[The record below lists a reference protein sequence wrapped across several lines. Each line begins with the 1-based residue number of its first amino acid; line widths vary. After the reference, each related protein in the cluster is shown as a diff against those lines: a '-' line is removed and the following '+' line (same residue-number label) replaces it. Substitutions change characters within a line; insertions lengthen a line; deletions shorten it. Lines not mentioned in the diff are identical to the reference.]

1 MPSAPATM
9 CTARLDDAGVNV
21 FPIQASSSEGAQG
34 KCPNCGAAL
43 VADQRY
49 CLACGRPCSPVRL
62 AFLDVLQ
69 AESDLRANAVTIV
82 PPAAGYLPPLH
93 RDDDAIGR
101 LRRYSGLF
109 GLLAVLL
116 ATGLI
121 GLLVGHW
128 LAPTKTAGPQVVK
141 IEGGALSSGV
151 PTAAAATTT
160 AASPSTAKAS
170 TASSATSEAQEVK
183 EVKEAESPKAK
194 PKAPIKTSSSSLEK
208 ISKSKGKKYQQEI
221 NKLVKGDQPIETGG

>member
-1 MPSAPATM
+1 
-9 CTARLDDAGVNV
+9 LDELGMNV
-21 FPIQASSSEGAQG
+21 IPIQATVQESAQTT
-34 KCPNCGAAL
+34 CPNCGAAV

-49 CLACGRPCSPVRL
+49 CLSCGQPCSPLRL

-69 AESDLRANAVTIV
+69 AESELRGPVTIAQA
-82 PPAAGYLPPLH
+82 PAGYMAPLPRQEGAL
-93 RDDDAIGR
+93 GW

-116 ATGLI
+116 MTGLI

-128 LAPTKTAGPQVVK
+128 LAPSKAPVAQVLK
-141 IEGGALSSGV
+141 IEGGTLPA
-151 PTAAAATTT
+151 AAAATPSPTVTT
-160 AASPSTAKAS
+160 PNSSSTKAPAGKSAAA
-170 TASSATSEAQEVK
+170 SEAQEVK

-194 PKAPIKTSSSSLEK
+194 LKAPVKTSSSSLQK
-208 ISKSKGKKYQQEI
+208 ISKLKGKKYQQEV